1 MSDDDFPEIL
11 LSDDS
16 VFKKSSLYPSVMNQ
30 YLEAKSNGELSKSG
44 QSASHMRVQ
53 DARASL
59 SSSPAV
65 SEASHCSSLL
75 RSTDDESISD
85 AAWKEGLLPIPPPR
99 KNAPANLQLNQS
111 FLHGSLERKQGTSSL
126 SESSGVSSAAS
137 TSPTGTV
144 DNTQNDPNLY
154 TSTAVVTLAGQKSP
168 TQGARTSTSSMT
180 AELRRQF
187 FELPPPPHSSGTPPL
202 SRGSASGD
210 SIRCPES
217 VKDCN
222 YCVGITCTETPP
234 CLRAACSES
243 GEVECKEDS
252 ECFSQSLGNLYDC
265 MLQICLALMVHT
277 RKFSCFLLLYFEFLI
292 SILL

>member
-16 VFKKSSLYPSVMNQ
+16 VFKKSPLYPSVMNQ
-30 YLEAKSNGELSKSG
+30 YLETKSNGEMSKSG

-111 FLHGSLERKQGTSSL
+111 FLHGSLERKQGASL

-137 TSPTGTV
+137 TSPTGAV
-144 DNTQNDPNLY
+144 DTIQNDPNLY

-168 TQGARTSTSSMT
+168 TQSTRTSTSSMT

-187 FELPPPPHSSGTPPL
+187 FELPPPPPSSNTPPL
-202 SRGSASGD
+202 LPRGSTSGE
-210 SIRCPES
+210 SIRSPEVMRDS
-217 VKDCN
+217 SSS
-222 YCVGITCTETPP
+222 GIAVSYSDTS
-234 CLRAACSES
+234 LCSKASLSEC
-243 GEVECKEDS
+243 GDIECKRGSDS
-252 ECFSQSLGNLYDC
+252 CSHCLGN
-265 MLQICLALMVHT
+265 
-277 RKFSCFLLLYFEFLI
+277 
-292 SILL
+292 

>member
-1 MSDDDFPEIL
+1 MFLFLDDLLYPSVLSDDDFPEIL

-16 VFKKSSLYPSVMNQ
+16 VFKKSPLFPCNMNQ
-30 YLEAKSNGELSKSG
+30 YLEAKPNGDLSKSG
-44 QSASHMRVQ
+44 QSTSHMRVQ

-111 FLHGSLERKQGTSSL
+111 FLHGSVERKQGTSSL

-137 TSPTGTV
+137 TSPTGAV
-144 DNTQNDPNLY
+144 DTSQNDPNMY

-168 TQGARTSTSSMT
+168 TQSSRASTSSMT

-187 FELPPPPHSSGTPPL
+187 FELPPPPQTSGTPPL
-202 SRGSASGD
+202 SSRGSASGD
-210 SIRCPES
+210 SLRCAES
-217 VKDCN
+217 GKDSIDGAG
-222 YCVGITCTETPP
+222 VS
-234 CLRAACSES
+234 CSEIS
-243 GEVECKEDS
+243 QYSKVSYSECADVECKRDS
-252 ECFSQSLGNLYDC
+252 DSCSQILGNSDLF
-265 MLQICLALMVHT
+265 A
-277 RKFSCFLLLYFEFLI
+277 CF
-292 SILL
+292 

>member
-16 VFKKSSLYPSVMNQ
+16 VFKKSPLYPCVMNQ
-30 YLEAKSNGELSKSG
+30 YLENKSNGDLSKSG
-44 QSASHMRVQ
+44 QSPMHMKVQ

-85 AAWKEGLLPIPPPR
+85 AAWKEGLFPIPPPR

-137 TSPTGTV
+137 TSPTGTT
-144 DNTQNDPNLY
+144 DTMQNDPNLY

-168 TQGARTSTSSMT
+168 TQSTRTSTSSMT

-187 FELPPPPHSSGTPPL
+187 FELPPPPPTAGTPPL
-202 SRGSASGD
+202 LSRGNTSNDNARCAESG
-210 SIRCPES
+210 
-217 VKDCN
+217 KDTN
-222 YCVGITCTETPP
+222 GGSGVAYSETPP
-234 CLRAACSES
+234 HTKTSFSDCGDIDCKRDSDPCSQ
-243 GEVECKEDS
+243 C
-252 ECFSQSLGNLYDC
+252 LGN
-265 MLQICLALMVHT
+265 
-277 RKFSCFLLLYFEFLI
+277 
-292 SILL
+292 